1 MQYFLIIAKKKVMLK
16 IISYRSKL
24 LLDLLFVTIFSQIMS
39 PFNQELLVL
48 KLNIWF
54 YNLVLLNACT
64 FFRKHSICHQV
75 IPRNLGLKIG

>member
-24 LLDLLFVTIFSQIMS
+24 LLDLLFVTIFSQILS
-39 PFNQELLVL
+39 PFNQELLVVEP
-48 KLNIWF
+48 NIWF
-54 YNLVLLNACT
+54 YNLVLLNACK
-64 FFRKHSICHQV
+64 FFRKHLICHQV